1 MTTQMSSQPTESL
14 VGRASAV
21 GKAAVDERLFVASV
35 EKAMRVLEIFGKN
48 ATELSM
54 ADITARTGLGRSA
67 TQRFVYTLC
76 QLGYLRRSASAPL
89 YALSTKL
96 VGLVGGLLGS
106 NARLQAAYP
115 ILMDLAKETRETVS
129 WLELDG
135 DDIVVLGNIPSAHLT
150 SVNLPVGSRFAAL
163 AASSGQVLLL
173 EASEPQLREM
183 IGRLAPPVRARFG
196 DYDDQDILAL
206 FEKVRGDGYSMT
218 EKNLDQGSVSLSVPI
233 RDHAGRI
240 VAALNLSTLTVR
252 YSTEAA
258 RQDLLPLLM
267 AAAQA
272 ISVR

>member
-1 MTTQMSSQPTESL
+1 MSNQPT
-14 VGRASAV
+14 GSAAGQAFAA
-21 GKAAVDERLFVASV
+21 GKTAIDERLFVASV

-54 ADITARTGLGRSA
+54 TEIVARTGLGRSA

-89 YALSTKL
+89 YSLSTKL

-115 ILMDLAKETRETVS
+115 TLMDLAKETRETVS

-163 AASSGQVLLL
+163 PASSGQVLLSD
-173 EASEPQLREM
+173 APQSQLLEM
-183 IGRLAPPVRARFG
+183 IGRLAPATRARFG
-196 DYDDQDILAL
+196 DSSEQSILAL
-206 FEKVRGDGYSMT
+206 FEQARDNGYSMT
-218 EKNLDQGSVSLSVPI
+218 EKNLDQGSISLSAPV

-240 VAALNLSTLTVR
+240 VAALNLSTLTLR
-252 YSTEAA
+252 YSPDAA
-258 RQDLLPLLM
+258 RRDLLPLLT

-272 ISVR
+272 ISAH

>member
-1 MTTQMSSQPTESL
+1 MSNQPTEPAA
-14 VGRASAV
+14 GQAPAA

-54 ADITARTGLGRSA
+54 AEIVARTGLGRSA

-89 YALSTKL
+89 YSLSTKL
-96 VGLVGGLLGS
+96 VCLVGELLGA

-115 ILMDLAKETRETVS
+115 VLMDLAKETRETVS

-163 AASSGQVLLL
+163 PASSGQVLLSD
-173 EASEPQLREM
+173 APQSQLLEM
-183 IGRLAPPVRARFG
+183 IGRLAPATRARFG
-196 DYDDQDILAL
+196 DSDDQGILAL
-206 FEKVRGDGYSMT
+206 FEQARDNGYSMT
-218 EKNLDQGSVSLSVPI
+218 EKNLDQGSVSLSAPV

-252 YSTEAA
+252 YSPDTA
-258 RQDLLPLLM
+258 RRDLLPLLT

-272 ISVR
+272 ISSR